1 MLSRLFASATLA
13 LCLAGCAS
21 PNTSTTSMRTSF
33 APVAERPK
41 ALLAHDP
48 VPMEPQ
54 SWMGRSRNSQL
65 AGRTLT
71 VSSIQDIKLGPKEV
85 LLTFDDG
92 PAVKRTETVLD
103 ALDQYNVKATFMLV
117 GEMAKSHPEI
127 VQDAIRRGHTIGSH
141 TYRHPNL
148 KAMGFDQAMNEIMR
162 GENAVRDAAGTS
174 VVGFFRFPY
183 LADTPKLRHALASRG
198 TVVLDVDV
206 DTKDYYKDTAT
217 QVLDRTMAEL
227 AKRHGGIILMHDI
240 HTRTVAM
247 LPMLL
252 KRLDAEG
259 YKVVTLHY
267 GTPPNQ
273 MMAARPSA
281 KKRTL

>member
-1 MLSRLFASATLA
+1 MMSRLFASATLA

-21 PNTSTTSMRTSF
+21 QSPSNMTMRSAF
-33 APVAERPK
+33 APVTERPK
-41 ALLAHDP
+41 PLLASDP

-54 SWMGRSRNSQL
+54 NWMGRSKGTQL

-71 VSSIQDIKLGPKEV
+71 VSSIHDIKLGPKEV
-85 LLTFDDG
+85 ILTFDDG
-92 PAVKRTETVLD
+92 PSLKKTETVLD
-103 ALDQYNVKATFMLV
+103 DLDQYNVKATFMLV

-127 VQDAIRRGHTIGSH
+127 VQDTLRRGHSIGSH

-148 KAMGFDQAMNEIMR
+148 KAMAFDQAMNEIMR
-162 GENAVRDAAGTS
+162 GENAVRDAAGIKT
-174 VVGFFRFPY
+174 VGFFRFPY
-183 LADTPKLRHALASRG
+183 LADTSRLRQALADRG
-198 TVVLDVDV
+198 TVVMDVDV
-206 DTKDYYKDTAT
+206 DTKDYYKASAA

-252 KRLDAEG
+252 KRLNTEG
-259 YKVVTLHY
+259 YKVVTLRY
-267 GTPPNQ
+267 GKSANQ
-273 MMAARPSA
+273 MVASR
-281 KKRTL
+281 L